1 MKIQPMKLCLRSVY
15 TKWRNARN
23 KVAST
28 DLEKVGILRIC
39 IIMIVIIQQKK
50 CSKDNNNVTV
60 IMSYYEFLVLL

>member
-1 MKIQPMKLCLRSVY
+1 MKLCLRSVY

-28 DLEKVGILRIC
+28 DLEKVGRLRIC
-39 IIMIVIIQQKK
+39 RIMIAIIQQKK
-50 CSKDNNNVTV
+50 CSKDNNNVTI